1 MNISDTI
8 LGRIESDRKF
18 RLELANRID
27 LSERQIQNLVDN
39 HRKGKS
45 VRLRDALA
53 VDYYKAKGYSKKEI
67 YTEYERSN
75 NP

>member
-1 MNISDTI
+1 MNISELI
-8 LGRIESDRKF
+8 LQKIETDKVF
-18 RLELANRID
+18 RLELASKID

-53 VDYYKAKGYSKKEI
+53 VDYYKSRGFSKKEI
-67 YTEYERSN
+67 YTN
-75 NP
+75 